1 MHVRNGRS
9 VRNGGNA
16 KNGGNDTNGTKGT
29 YLKGWIFLIVLC
41 VLFSGLLPVDMHAAE
56 CENALARCMN
66 DPYWHMTLA
75 GPIYCAMGY
84 LFCKKYIE
92 G

>member
-1 MHVRNGRS
+1 MDRNRMYA
-9 VRNGGNA
+9 RREA
-16 KNGGNDTNGTKGT
+16 KGKSKTKGACS
-29 YLKGWIFLIVLC
+29 KGWIFVIILG
-41 VLFSGLLPVDMHAAE
+41 VLFSGLFAGDMYAGE
-56 CENALARCMN
+56 CENAMVRCMD

-75 GPIYCAMGY
+75 GPLYCAAGY

>member
-1 MHVRNGRS
+1 MDLNRMKERNVMNAG
-9 VRNGGNA
+9 NGKSEA
-16 KNGGNDTNGTKGT
+16 KGKKGT
-29 YLKGWIFLIVLC
+29 NLKGWIYVIVFC
-41 VLFSGLLPVDMHAAE
+41 VLFSGLFAVDVHAAE

-75 GPIYCAMGY
+75 GPVYCASGY

>member
-1 MHVRNGRS
+1 MKMRNG
-9 VRNGGNA
+9 A
-16 KNGGNDTNGTKGT
+16 KGT
-29 YLKGWIFLIVLC
+29 IGITGANLKGWILVILLC
-41 VLFSGLLPVDMHAAE
+41 VLFSGFFAVGLHAAE

-75 GPIYCAMGY
+75 GPVYCAAGY

>member
-1 MHVRNGRS
+1 MDRNRMNVRS
-9 VRNGGNA
+9 VGIG
-16 KNGGNDTNGTKGT
+16 TSGTKGVN
-29 YLKGWIFLIVLC
+29 LKGWIFVIVLC
-41 VLFSGLLPVDMHAAE
+41 VLFSGLFAVDVHAAE

-75 GPIYCAMGY
+75 GPVYCAVGY

>member
-1 MHVRNGRS
+1 MRRNRMKVRNE
-9 VRNGGNA
+9 GNA
-16 KNGGNDTNGTKGT
+16 RNAGKGTSGTKGT
-29 YLKGWIFLIVLC
+29 NFKGWIFVIVLC
-41 VLFSGLLPVDMHAAE
+41 VLFSSLFAVGLHAAE
-56 CENALARCMN
+56 CENALTRCMD

-75 GPIYCAMGY
+75 GPVYCAVGY